1 MAFFVL
7 SQQAAMQKL
16 RIYKHQEH
24 DPRQPPK
31 PSIFQR
37 AASYS
42 LWMPMIVGVT
52 SQVLIHCLKGTKHAG
67 LISQLGSPTY
77 FLYAAALTLGV
88 FALLGIPRQGVRDI
102 LMPAA
107 VGIAISGFLMG
118 LYGSSLM
125 ERFEAALKKH
135 EILVRARASSEQN
148 GNTSDSDASTNTAL
162 AKQNSKGDA
171 TNELQQY
178 MLPGQYK
185 PVYRGPGDMAL
196 VTKAMEM
203 HLAKQRSFFSAYNA
217 AVLALTNPPVM
228 NLKGVDRREQLMAK
242 KELVNKYLAA
252 NEKLLGFTTK
262 AETDLRQNLEKLNS
276 GPDTIEAGLKDYHAS
291 MADQDF
297 IQQQIRATDQRAGTA
312 MLAMLNLLDAN
323 LGGWNFD
330 ADKNK
335 VNFRD
340 GALAV
345 KYYDALNEMTAAK
358 AEQAQLLSQL
368 FRPTMAARP
377 TAAAPSQKSS
387 I

>member
-1 MAFFVL
+1 
-7 SQQAAMQKL
+7 MQKV
-16 RIYKHQEH
+16 RIYKHEEH

-31 PSIFQR
+31 RSIFQR

-52 SQVLIHCLKGTKHAG
+52 SQVLIHSLKGTKHAG
-67 LISQLGSPTY
+67 LISQLGNPTF
-77 FLYAAALTLGV
+77 FLYATALTLGV

-118 LYGSSLM
+118 LYGSSLK

-135 EILVRARASSEQN
+135 EFLVRARTSSEQN
-148 GNTSDSDASTNTAL
+148 GNTSDADAGTNTAL
-162 AKQNSKGDA
+162 AKQNGKGDT
-171 TNELQQY
+171 TNEFQQY

-185 PVYRGPGDMAL
+185 PVYRGSGDMAL

-203 HLAKQRSFFSAYNA
+203 HLVKQRSFFSAYNA

-262 AETDLRQNLEKLNS
+262 AETDVRQNLEKLNS

-291 MADQDF
+291 MADSDF

-323 LGGWNFD
+323 LGGWNYD

-340 GALAV
+340 GAVGV

-358 AEQAQLLSQL
+358 AEQAQLQSQL

-377 TAAAPSQKSS
+377 TAAAPSPKSS